1 MNKKASAILTLIFE
15 VIAVLLVI
23 GMVYSIA
30 TGFATSRTV
39 NKINRAEDVKMWVN
53 VLVSLPGDVVIE
65 NSKTFEDYYVNLYGD
80 KVHVGI
86 VGENKEDVVERM
98 FILPEGYVADG
109 FVNNVTDVCLEK
121 KGSYINLRECSKGEI
136 KMSFEDEEFT
146 RGLGGSFSGGG
157 AGGSW

>member
-15 VIAVLLVI
+15 VIAVLLVV

-39 NKINRAEDVKMWVN
+39 NKINRAEDIKMWVN

-65 NSKTFEDYYVNLYGD
+65 NSKSFEDYYVNLYGN
-80 KVHVGI
+80 KVSVGI
-86 VGENKEDVVERM
+86 VGENKEDVMERR

-109 FVNNVTDVCLEK
+109 FVNNITDVCLEK
-121 KGSYINLRECSKGEI
+121 KGSYINLRECSTGEI
-136 KMSFEDEEFT
+136 KSPTEEFEG
-146 RGLGGSFSGGG
+146 GLGGSFSGGG